1 MNLTTLTS
9 KNLLKLSRKE
19 MQTLGYQVIDLLI
32 DHFET
37 IHSKSTT
44 PKIESSVVKERLYES
59 IPKKGISPQLVMQQ
73 LQNDVFSNV
82 MHHNHPRFFAYVP
95 SPNNFIS
102 AMADTLASGFNIFAG
117 SYKAAPAAAEIE
129 LITIDWL
136 RQLCNLPAGAG
147 GLFVSGGTM
156 ANLTALTVARHIKL
170 QNQIKNAAVYYSDQT
185 HSSIERALYIL
196 GFDHTQIRKLPSD
209 ENFCLR
215 VSDLKNAVLKDWA
228 TGKFPFCVVANAG
241 TTNTGAV
248 DPLSELSN
256 FCLREDLWL
265 HIDGAY
271 GAASIL
277 CEQGRSVLKGLELCD
292 SLSLDPHKRLF
303 QSYEAGCVL
312 VRNGNWLK
320 ETFCMRPE
328 YLSDLEP
335 QQEEVNFYDYGI
347 QLTRS
352 FRALK
357 LWMSLKIFGLEAFEK
372 AIEQGIALAELVEQI
387 LRLSTVWKIVTPA
400 QLGVI
405 TFQYIPEFDLPLKEI
420 NLINSKIMERM
431 AKNGFAMLS
440 TTKLKNSIVLRMC
453 TINPWTTEAD
463 IRETLQYLEY
473 FGRLEEILSR
483 NIRGILRSA

>member
-1 MNLTTLTS
+1 MNTTTLTS
-9 KNLLKLSRKE
+9 KKLLQLSREE

-32 DHFET
+32 DHFDT
-37 IHSKSTT
+37 VHNKPVTQ
-44 PKIESSVVKERLYES
+44 KIESSVLKERLYES
-59 IPKKGISPQLVMQQ
+59 IPKTGTSTQFVMQQ
-73 LQNDVFSNV
+73 LQNDVFNNV

-117 SYKAAPAAAEIE
+117 SYKAAPGATEIE
-129 LITIDWL
+129 LMTVDWL
-136 RQLCNLPAGAG
+136 RQLCDLPSEAG

-170 QNQIKNAAVYYSDQT
+170 PNEKQNAIVYYSDQT

-196 GFDHTQIRKLPSD
+196 GFDHTQMRKLPSD

-215 VSDLKNAVLKDWA
+215 LSDLKHAVFKDWIA
-228 TGKFPFCVVANAG
+228 GNLPFCVVANAG

-248 DPLSELSN
+248 DPLSELSD
-256 FCLREDLWL
+256 FCLREGLWL
-265 HIDGAY
+265 HVDGAY

-277 CEQGRSVLKGLELCD
+277 CEQGRSALKGLELCD

-303 QSYEAGCVL
+303 QSYEAGCLL
-312 VRNGNWLK
+312 VRNRNWLK

-328 YLSDLEP
+328 YLSDLEL

-357 LWMSLKIFGLEAFEK
+357 LWMSLKIFGLESFEK
-372 AIEQGIALAELVEQI
+372 AVQQGIALAELVEEN
-387 LRLSTVWKIVTPA
+387 LRASTCWQVITPA
-400 QLGVI
+400 QLGII
-405 TFQYIPEFDLPLKEI
+405 TFQYIPEGLNLSLEDI
-420 NLINSKIMERM
+420 NLINSRIIERM
-431 AKNGFAMLS
+431 AKDGFAMLS
-440 TTKLKNSIVLRMC
+440 TTKLKNRLVLRMC
-453 TINPWTTEAD
+453 TINPCTTEAD
-463 IRETLQYLEY
+463 IRKTLQKLRH
-473 FGRLEEILSR
+473 FGRVEASILQLNQQKVS
-483 NIRGILRSA
+483 